1 MTILFYSVSNRNPKG
16 RTGLR
21 GRGRLIKWG
30 PNHNVMVV
38 ITRWKKKE
46 NSEEILVVDDKK
58 VMEVIAIKENENV
71 ESKLPRVM
79 YNYISLWNLH
89 RKSDRKGYQKP

>member
-1 MTILFYSVSNRNPKG
+1 
-16 RTGLR
+16 
-21 GRGRLIKWG
+21 
-30 PNHNVMVV
+30 MVV

-89 RKSDRKGYQKP
+89 RKSDKGFYLKQSKRVLSLNHNFTLHM